1 MKMNYFFV
9 KKYFYQHLILL
20 NKNEIFQLR
29 AKTFLISEK
38 DSLKMRGL

>member
-1 MKMNYFFV
+1 MNGNYFFV

-29 AKTFLISEK
+29 AKTFLDSK
-38 DSLKMRGL
+38 RDSLVMSDL